1 MKNLLLC
8 VIMACGHTVA
18 FSQNDFVTE
27 MAHVAT
33 VKQQVSEAEPSDEGY
48 KLPVGLSNIGSLSAE
63 DQPVCN
69 LLVNHRAINGGAHYL
84 ASASKAVTFFN
95 NNQNATNPYWVADGT
110 IEKSAST
117 INASFTYGT
126 KGVFSLPTL
135 QDRSTGQSYTPSV
148 KIKVGGQ
155 SEITTMDC
163 SKWDE
168 TYLLGTLPYAEGG
181 WCGGNNSLGI
191 DGWGNLFMLGTDD
204 CYLDG
209 VNIYLDHKPTHK
221 SSSKIRIQ
229 AWMVNI
235 SSSDINLTYLPI
247 DGVEIPMDNIKA
259 DGEDGAWALTNGGAV
274 INAKFTSPV
283 SLYGKTP
290 IFISVEGFNS
300 DSQNNDFV
308 MLCDLKGKKLSEI
321 DGANMLSHNSFG
333 RMSNEDSYLRPVSSF
348 GGKGMEGGDVTFA
361 ICPVI
366 SIPDEALPTSS
377 LATGIGQIK
386 SPSKFYAS
394 FHNDQLFV
402 VMPQRAHITVYD
414 TQGKQVAT
422 CLAEAGSQ
430 LIDVN
435 RLPQGIY
442 LIKTSTGNTIKA
454 LKK

>member
-1 MKNLLLC
+1 MKKLLLC
-8 VIMACGHTVA
+8 VIMAYGHSVA
-18 FSQNDFVTE
+18 FPQNYFLAE
-27 MAHVAT
+27 KAHVAT
-33 VKQQVSEAEPSDEGY
+33 LKQQESETVTSNEGY
-48 KLPVGLSNIGSLSAE
+48 KLPVGLSNIGSLSAK

-95 NNQNATNPYWVADGT
+95 NNQSATTQYWVADGT
-110 IEKSAST
+110 IEKSTSSV
-117 INASFTYGT
+117 NASFTYGT
-126 KGVFSLPTL
+126 KGVFTLPTL
-135 QDRSTGQSYTPSV
+135 KDLSTGKSYTPSV

-163 SKWDE
+163 SLWKE

-181 WCGGNNSLGI
+181 WCGGNNSLGV

-300 DSQNNDFV
+300 DSQDNDFV
-308 MLCDLKGKKLSEI
+308 ILCDLKGKRLSEI

-348 GGKGMEGGDVTFA
+348 GGKGLEGGDVTFA
-361 ICPVI
+361 ICPVVT
-366 SIPDEALPTSS
+366 IPDEALPTNS
-377 LATGIGQIK
+377 LATGIRQIK
-386 SPSKFYAS
+386 APSKFFAS

-402 VMPQRAHITVYD
+402 VLPQSANVTVYD
-414 TQGKQVAT
+414 TQGKLVAS
-422 CLAEAGSQ
+422 CLAAAGSQ
-430 LIDVN
+430 LIDIN
-435 RLPQGIY
+435 RLPKGIY
-442 LIKTSTGNTIKA
+442 LIKTSTGYSLKA